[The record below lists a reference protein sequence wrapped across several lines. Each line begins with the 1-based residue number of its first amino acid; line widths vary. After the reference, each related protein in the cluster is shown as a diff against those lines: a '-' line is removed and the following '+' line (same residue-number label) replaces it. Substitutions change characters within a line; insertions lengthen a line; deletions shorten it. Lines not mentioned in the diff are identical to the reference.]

1 MIDCILYTILKTS
14 HKILK
19 NEGNSSSSHRFPGF
33 SVPTSNAS
41 RFHGI
46 HIYFFVFVYTMRFY
60 QKLCKPAQLYLLI
73 SLVAYVVILVQ
84 NLTTPN
90 RFSMGPYSRE
100 HDNQPLMLVLQLMYI
115 ALWTWLLNVIC
126 KISTNVSWLIVL
138 FPFILYFFVFLAVI
152 FTGKEGYQ
160 DHCSGHKNP
169 DGCNHNSIGLCTWRE
184 NKCVNISKTK

>member
-1 MIDCILYTILKTS
+1 
-14 HKILK
+14 
-19 NEGNSSSSHRFPGF
+19 
-33 SVPTSNAS
+33 
-41 RFHGI
+41 
-46 HIYFFVFVYTMRFY
+46 MRFY

-152 FTGKEGYQ
+152 FTGKEGLTPQ
-160 DHCSGHKNP
+160 CSSHKNP
-169 DGCNHNSIGLCTWRE
+169 TPCERDNDCRWITQSGPPHCGKRLLQE
-184 NKCVNISKTK
+184 K